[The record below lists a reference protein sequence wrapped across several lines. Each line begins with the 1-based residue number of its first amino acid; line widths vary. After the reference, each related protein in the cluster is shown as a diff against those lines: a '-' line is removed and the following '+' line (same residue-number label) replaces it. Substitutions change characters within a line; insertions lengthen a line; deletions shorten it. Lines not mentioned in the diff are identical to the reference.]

1 MRAETWCGVLWRF
14 AALVMCTARLKARS
28 WPRLVQLQQRGPRP
42 HDSLGLNWTR
52 HVITVT
58 LPHALSA
65 NECQRRAVPYYGSPA
80 PSSSLP
86 SDQTNSSPAAQPKP
100 RPSPLHLVRSLS
112 MDLPHLPNPKF
123 LLVRLCRHLQH
134 QKPIGLD
141 HMMFRLLHSNSR
153 RRVLRGLL
161 HHCP

>member
-1 MRAETWCGVLWRF
+1 MVWSPLAFRGASDVHGSAQSQKLAEARAI
-14 AALVMCTARLKARS
+14 ATAWATS
-28 WPRLVQLQQRGPRP
+28 T
-42 HDSLGLNWTR
+42 DSLGLNWTR

-100 RPSPLHLVRSLS
+100 RPSTLHLVRSLS

-123 LLVRLCRHLQH
+123 LLVWLCRHLQH

-153 RRVLRGLL
+153 RTVLRGLL